1 MHRRDFIAC
10 LGGFA
15 SAWPVV
21 ALAQKSGIRQIG
33 ALMPVAAEDPNGR
46 DRVVVFGQALQ
57 ERGWTEGRNVR
68 IDLRWAPNEALL
80 RKFATELAALAP
92 DVILASGGKSIVH
105 LQSATRTVPIV
116 FAGAIDPVSFG
127 FVASLARPG
136 GNTTGFIDIEY
147 GFSVKWLEL
156 LKQIAP
162 TVRRAGVLRSGMDI
176 VGSAQ
181 FDVINAAAP
190 AMQMETTSIDMD
202 DARAL
207 ERSIAAFA
215 AEPDGGLI
223 VTASNVATARSELIV
238 ALAARYGL
246 PAVYPNRLHV
256 VAGGL
261 ISYGS
266 VFLDQFRRAADY
278 VDRILR
284 GAKPADLPVQAPTR
298 YEMALNL
305 RAAKDLGLNVPR
317 SVLARATEV
326 ID

>member
-1 MHRRDFIAC
+1 M
-10 LGGFA
+10 
-15 SAWPVV
+15 
-21 ALAQKSGIRQIG
+21 
-33 ALMPVAAEDPNGR
+33 
-46 DRVVVFGQALQ
+46 
-57 ERGWTEGRNVR
+57 
-68 IDLRWAPNEALL
+68 
-80 RKFATELAALAP
+80 ELAALAP
-92 DVILASGGKSIVH
+92 DVILASGGKSILH

-156 LKQIAP
+156 LKQVAP

-181 FDVINAAAP
+181 FDVINAAAQ
-190 AMQMETTSIDMD
+190 ALQVETTSIDMD
-202 DARAL
+202 DATTL
-207 ERSIAAFA
+207 ERAIAAFA

-223 VTASNVATARSELIV
+223 VTAGAIATARSELII
-238 ALAARYGL
+238 ALAARHGL
-246 PAVYPNRLHV
+246 PAVYPNRLHAI
-256 VAGGL
+256 AGGL
-261 ISYGS
+261 ISYGP

-305 RAAKDLGLNVPR
+305 SAAKDLGLSVPR
-317 SVLARATEV
+317 GVLARATEV

>member
-21 ALAQKSGIRQIG
+21 ALAQKSGMRQIG
-33 ALMPVAAEDPNGR
+33 ALMPVAVEDPNGR

-80 RKFATELAALAP
+80 RKYAMELAALAP
-92 DVILASGGKSIVH
+92 DVILASGGKSILH

-156 LKQIAP
+156 LKQVAP

-181 FDVINAAAP
+181 FDVINAAAQ
-190 AMQMETTSIDMD
+190 ALQVETTSIDMD
-202 DARAL
+202 DATTL
-207 ERSIAAFA
+207 ERAIAAFA

-223 VTASNVATARSELIV
+223 VTAGAIATARSELII
-238 ALAARYGL
+238 ALAARHGL
-246 PAVYPNRLHV
+246 PAVYPNRLHAI
-256 VAGGL
+256 AGGL
-261 ISYGS
+261 ISYGP
-266 VFLDQFRRAADY
+266 VFLNQFRRAADY

-305 RAAKDLGLNVPR
+305 RAAKDLGLSVPR
-317 SVLARATEV
+317 GVLARATEV

>member
-21 ALAQKSGIRQIG
+21 ALAQKSGMRQIG
-33 ALMPVAAEDPNGR
+33 ALMPVAVEDPNGR

-80 RKFATELAALAP
+80 RKYAMELAALAP
-92 DVILASGGKSIVH
+92 DVILASGGKSILH

-190 AMQMETTSIDMD
+190 ALQVETTSIDMD
-202 DARAL
+202 DATTL
-207 ERSIAAFA
+207 ERAIAAFA

-223 VTASNVATARSELIV
+223 VTAGAIATARSGLII
-238 ALAARYGL
+238 ALAARHGL
-246 PAVYPNRLHV
+246 PAVYPNRLHAI
-256 VAGGL
+256 AGGL
-261 ISYGS
+261 ISYGP

-305 RAAKDLGLNVPR
+305 RAAKDLGLSVPR
-317 SVLARATEV
+317 GVLARATEV

>member
-21 ALAQKSGIRQIG
+21 ALAQKSGMRQIG

-80 RKFATELAALAP
+80 RKYAMELAALAP
-92 DVILASGGKSIVH
+92 DVILASGGKSILH

-156 LKQIAP
+156 LKQVAP

-181 FDVINAAAP
+181 FDVINAAAQ
-190 AMQMETTSIDMD
+190 ALQVETTSIDMD
-202 DARAL
+202 DATTL
-207 ERSIAAFA
+207 ERAIAAFA

-223 VTASNVATARSELIV
+223 VTAGAIATARSELII
-238 ALAARYGL
+238 ALAARHGL
-246 PAVYPNRLHV
+246 PAVYPNRLHAI
-256 VAGGL
+256 AGGL
-261 ISYGS
+261 ISYGP

-284 GAKPADLPVQAPTR
+284 GAKPADQAPTR

-305 RAAKDLGLNVPR
+305 RAAKDLGLSVPR
-317 SVLARATEV
+317 GVLARATEV

>member
-80 RKFATELAALAP
+80 RKYAMELAALAP
-92 DVILASGGKSIVH
+92 DVILASGGKSILH

-156 LKQIAP
+156 LKQVAP

-181 FDVINAAAP
+181 FDVINAAAQ
-190 AMQMETTSIDMD
+190 ALQVETTSIDMD
-202 DARAL
+202 DATTL
-207 ERSIAAFA
+207 ERAIAAFA

-223 VTASNVATARSELIV
+223 VTAGAIATARSELII
-238 ALAARYGL
+238 ALAARHGL
-246 PAVYPNRLHV
+246 PAVYPNRLHAI
-256 VAGGL
+256 AGGL
-261 ISYGS
+261 ISYGP

-305 RAAKDLGLNVPR
+305 SAAKDLGLSVPR
-317 SVLARATEV
+317 GVLARATEV

>member
-21 ALAQKSGIRQIG
+21 ALAQKSGMRQIG
-33 ALMPVAAEDPNGR
+33 ALMPVAVEDPNGR

-80 RKFATELAALAP
+80 RKYAMELAALAP
-92 DVILASGGKSIVH
+92 DVILASGGKSILH

-156 LKQIAP
+156 LKQVAP

-181 FDVINAAAP
+181 FDIINAAAP
-190 AMQMETTSIDMD
+190 ALQVETTSIDMD
-202 DARAL
+202 DATTL
-207 ERSIAAFA
+207 ERAIAAFA

-223 VTASNVATARSELIV
+223 VTAGAIATARSELII
-238 ALAARYGL
+238 ALAARHGL
-246 PAVYPNRLHV
+246 PAVYPNRLHAI
-256 VAGGL
+256 AGGL
-261 ISYGS
+261 ISYGP

-305 RAAKDLGLNVPR
+305 RAAKDLGLSVPR
-317 SVLARATEV
+317 GVLARATEV

>member
-21 ALAQKSGIRQIG
+21 ALAQKSGMRQIG
-33 ALMPVAAEDPNGR
+33 ALMPVAVEDPNGR

-92 DVILASGGKSIVH
+92 DVILASGGKSILH

-156 LKQIAP
+156 LKQVAP

-181 FDVINAAAP
+181 FDVINAAAQ
-190 AMQMETTSIDMD
+190 ALQVETTSIDMD
-202 DARAL
+202 DATTL
-207 ERSIAAFA
+207 ERAIAAFA

-223 VTASNVATARSELIV
+223 VTAGAIATARSELII
-238 ALAARYGL
+238 ALAARHGL
-246 PAVYPNRLHV
+246 PAVYPNRLHAI
-256 VAGGL
+256 AGGL
-261 ISYGS
+261 ISYGP

>member
-21 ALAQKSGIRQIG
+21 ALAQKSGMRQIG
-33 ALMPVAAEDPNGR
+33 ALMPVAVEDPNGR

-80 RKFATELAALAP
+80 RKYAMELAALAP
-92 DVILASGGKSIVH
+92 DVILASGGKSILH

-156 LKQIAP
+156 LKQVAP

-190 AMQMETTSIDMD
+190 ALQVETTSIDMD
-202 DARAL
+202 DATTL
-207 ERSIAAFA
+207 ERAIAAFA

-223 VTASNVATARSELIV
+223 VTAGAIATARSELII
-238 ALAARYGL
+238 ALAARHGL
-246 PAVYPNRLHV
+246 PAVYPNRLHAI
-256 VAGGL
+256 AGGL
-261 ISYGS
+261 ISYGP

-305 RAAKDLGLNVPR
+305 RAAKDLGLSVPR
-317 SVLARATEV
+317 GVLARATEV

>member
-21 ALAQKSGIRQIG
+21 ALAQKSGMRQIG
-33 ALMPVAAEDPNGR
+33 ALMPVAVEDPNGR
-46 DRVVVFGQALQ
+46 ERVVVFGQALQ
-57 ERGWTEGRNVR
+57 ERGWIEGRNVR

-80 RKFATELAALAP
+80 RKYATELAALAP
-92 DVILASGGKSIVH
+92 DVILASGGKSILH

-156 LKQIAP
+156 LKQVAP

-181 FDVINAAAP
+181 FDVINAAAQ
-190 AMQMETTSIDMD
+190 ALQVETTSIDMD
-202 DARAL
+202 DATTL
-207 ERSIAAFA
+207 ERAIAAFA

-223 VTASNVATARSELIV
+223 VTAGAIATARSELII
-238 ALAARYGL
+238 ALAARHGL
-246 PAVYPNRLHV
+246 PAVYPNRLHAI
-256 VAGGL
+256 AGGL
-261 ISYGS
+261 ISYGP

-305 RAAKDLGLNVPR
+305 RAAKDLGLSVPR
-317 SVLARATEV
+317 GVLARATEV

>member
-21 ALAQKSGIRQIG
+21 ALAQKSGTRQIG

-46 DRVVVFGQALQ
+46 ERVVVFGQALQ

-80 RKFATELAALAP
+80 RKYATELAALAP

-136 GNTTGFIDIEY
+136 GNTTGFIDIAY

-190 AMQMETTSIDMD
+190 ALQVETTSIDMD

-207 ERSIAAFA
+207 ERAITAFA

-223 VTASNVATARSELIV
+223 VTAGAIATARSELII
-238 ALAARYGL
+238 ALAARHGL
-246 PAVYPNRLHV
+246 PAVYPNRLHAI
-256 VAGGL
+256 AGGL
-261 ISYGS
+261 ISYGPE
-266 VFLDQFRRAADY
+266 FLDQFRRAADY

-305 RAAKDLGLNVPR
+305 SAAKDLGLSVPR

-326 ID
+326 IN

>member
-21 ALAQKSGIRQIG
+21 ALAQKSGMRQIG
-33 ALMPVAAEDPNGR
+33 ALMPVAGEDPNGR
-46 DRVVVFGQALQ
+46 ERVVVFGQALQ
-57 ERGWTEGRNVR
+57 ERGWIEGRNVR

-80 RKFATELAALAP
+80 RKYATELAALAP
-92 DVILASGGKSIVH
+92 DVILASGGKSILH

-156 LKQIAP
+156 LKQVAP

-190 AMQMETTSIDMD
+190 ALQVETTSIDMD
-202 DARAL
+202 DATTL
-207 ERSIAAFA
+207 EHAIAAFA

-223 VTASNVATARSELIV
+223 VTAGAIATARSELII
-238 ALAARYGL
+238 ALAARHGL
-246 PAVYPNRLHV
+246 PAVYPNRLHAI
-256 VAGGL
+256 AGGL
-261 ISYGS
+261 ISYGP

-305 RAAKDLGLNVPR
+305 RAAKDLGLSVPR
-317 SVLARATEV
+317 GVLARATEV

>member
-21 ALAQKSGIRQIG
+21 ALAQKSGMRQIG
-33 ALMPVAAEDPNGR
+33 ALMPVAVEDPNGR

-80 RKFATELAALAP
+80 RKYATELAALAP
-92 DVILASGGKSIVH
+92 DVILASGGKSILH

-156 LKQIAP
+156 LKQVAP

-181 FDVINAAAP
+181 FDVINAAAQ
-190 AMQMETTSIDMD
+190 ALQVETTSIDMD
-202 DARAL
+202 DATTL
-207 ERSIAAFA
+207 ERAIAAFA

-223 VTASNVATARSELIV
+223 VTAGAIATARSELII
-238 ALAARYGL
+238 ALAARHGL
-246 PAVYPNRLHV
+246 PAVYPNRLHAI
-256 VAGGL
+256 AGGL
-261 ISYGS
+261 ISYGP

>member
-21 ALAQKSGIRQIG
+21 ALAQKSGMRQIG
-33 ALMPVAAEDPNGR
+33 ALMPVAVEDPNGR

-80 RKFATELAALAP
+80 RKYAMELAALAP
-92 DVILASGGKSIVH
+92 DVILASGGKSILH

-156 LKQIAP
+156 LKQVAP

-190 AMQMETTSIDMD
+190 ALQVETTSIDMD
-202 DARAL
+202 DATTL
-207 ERSIAAFA
+207 ERAIAAFA

-223 VTASNVATARSELIV
+223 VTAGAIATARSELII
-238 ALAARYGL
+238 ALAARHGL
-246 PAVYPNRLHV
+246 PAVYPNRLHAI
-256 VAGGL
+256 AGGL
-261 ISYGS
+261 ISYGP

-305 RAAKDLGLNVPR
+305 SAAKDLGLSVPR
-317 SVLARATEV
+317 GVLARATEV

>member
-21 ALAQKSGIRQIG
+21 ALAQKSGMRQIG
-33 ALMPVAAEDPNGR
+33 ALMPVAVEDPNGR

-80 RKFATELAALAP
+80 RKYAMELAALAP
-92 DVILASGGKSIVH
+92 DVILASGGKSILH

-156 LKQIAP
+156 LKQVAP

-181 FDVINAAAP
+181 FDVINAAAQ
-190 AMQMETTSIDMD
+190 ALQVETTSIDMD
-202 DARAL
+202 DATTL
-207 ERSIAAFA
+207 ERAIAAFA

-223 VTASNVATARSELIV
+223 VTAGAIATARSELII
-238 ALAARYGL
+238 ALAARHGL
-246 PAVYPNRLHV
+246 PAVYPNRLHAI
-256 VAGGL
+256 AGGL
-261 ISYGS
+261 ISYGP

>member
-21 ALAQKSGIRQIG
+21 ALAQKSGMRQIG
-33 ALMPVAAEDPNGR
+33 ALMPVAVEDPNGR

-80 RKFATELAALAP
+80 RKYAMELAALAP
-92 DVILASGGKSIVH
+92 DVILASGGKSILH

-156 LKQIAP
+156 LKQVAP

-181 FDVINAAAP
+181 FDVINAAAQ
-190 AMQMETTSIDMD
+190 ALQVETTSIDMD
-202 DARAL
+202 DATTL
-207 ERSIAAFA
+207 ERAIAAFA

-223 VTASNVATARSELIV
+223 VTAGAIATARSELII
-238 ALAARYGL
+238 ALAARHGL
-246 PAVYPNRLHV
+246 PAVYPNRLHAI
-256 VAGGL
+256 AGGL
-261 ISYGS
+261 ISYGP

-305 RAAKDLGLNVPR
+305 SAAKDLGLSVPR
-317 SVLARATEV
+317 GVLARATEV

>member
-15 SAWPVV
+15 STWPVV
-21 ALAQKSGIRQIG
+21 ALAQKSGMRQIG
-33 ALMPVAAEDPNGR
+33 ALMPVAVEGPNGR
-46 DRVVVFGQALQ
+46 DRVVVFRQALQ

-80 RKFATELAALAP
+80 HKFATELAALAP
-92 DVILASGGKSIVH
+92 DVILASGGKSILH

-116 FAGAIDPVSFG
+116 FAGAIDPVRFG
-127 FVASLARPG
+127 FVSSLARPG

-156 LKQIAP
+156 LSQIAP

-181 FDVINAAAP
+181 FEVINAAAT
-190 AMQMETTSIDMD
+190 ALQVATTSIDMD
-202 DARAL
+202 DATTL

-223 VTASNVATARSELIV
+223 VTAGAIATARSELII
-238 ALAARYGL
+238 ALAARLGL
-246 PAVYPNRLHV
+246 PAVYPNRLHAI
-256 VAGGL
+256 AGGL
-261 ISYGS
+261 ISYGP

-305 RAAKDLGLNVPR
+305 RTAKDLGLDVPR
-317 SVLARATEV
+317 SVLVRATEV

>member
-21 ALAQKSGIRQIG
+21 ALAQKSGMRQIG
-33 ALMPVAAEDPNGR
+33 ALMPVAVEDPNGR

-80 RKFATELAALAP
+80 RKYAMELAALAP
-92 DVILASGGKSIVH
+92 DVILASGGKSILH

-156 LKQIAP
+156 LKQVAP

-181 FDVINAAAP
+181 FDVINAAAQ
-190 AMQMETTSIDMD
+190 ALQVETTSIDMD
-202 DARAL
+202 DATTL
-207 ERSIAAFA
+207 ERAIAAFA

-223 VTASNVATARSELIV
+223 VTAGAIATARSELII
-238 ALAARYGL
+238 ALAARHGL
-246 PAVYPNRLHV
+246 PAVYPNRLHAI
-256 VAGGL
+256 AGGL
-261 ISYGS
+261 ISYGP

-305 RAAKDLGLNVPR
+305 RAAKDLGLSVPR
-317 SVLARATEV
+317 GVLARATEV